1 MTDARFHT
9 VWIPLR
15 ERFYRVAY
23 YLLEDRADAL
33 DTVQDLYVKL
43 WKMRDSLDLVR
54 NPASYGA
61 LLVRN
66 LCIDRIRRARP
77 SAPLEDNLA
86 GEPSPDEGLEAKETL
101 GTLMKAMEQLPES
114 QRKLLKLHLLQGLS
128 YDEIAAETGLSPLN
142 IRVQVSLARKKL
154 KRYEDA

>member
-9 VWIPLR
+9 VWIPLQD
-15 ERFYRVAY
+15 RFYRVAY
-23 YLLEDRADAL
+23 YLLENRADAL
-33 DTVQDLYVKL
+33 DAVQDLYVKL
-43 WKMRDSLDLVR
+43 WKMRDTLDIVR
-54 NPASYGA
+54 NPAAYGA

-66 LCIDRIRRARP
+66 LCIDRIRRLTPAD
-77 SAPLEDNLA
+77 PLSDNITGMA
-86 GEPSPDEGLEAKETL
+86 APDEGIVAKETL
-101 GTLMKAMEQLPES
+101 GAVMQAMERLPDS

-154 KRYEDA
+154 KQYEDA

>member
-1 MTDARFHT
+1 MTDAAFHT
-9 VWIPLR
+9 VWIPLQ

-33 DTVQDLYVKL
+33 DAVQDLYVKL
-43 WKMRDSLDLVR
+43 WNRRDSLDLIQ
-54 NPASYGA
+54 NPGAYGA

-66 LCIDRIRRARP
+66 LCIDRIRRLTPAEALPDDLPGR
-77 SAPLEDNLA
+77 
-86 GEPSPDEGLEAKETL
+86 EPPDEQLAAKETL
-101 GTLMKAMEQLPES
+101 GAVMLAIERLPDS
-114 QRKLLKLHLLQGLS
+114 QRNLMKLHLLQGLS
-128 YDEIAAETGLSPLN
+128 YEEIAAETGLSPLN